1 MKPTQ
6 SNYFKALKKMLLLIV
21 IFLSIYVVIKYLIP
35 FFLPFVVAFI
45 LAIINEPFI
54 RFLHK
59 HTKLPRKI
67 SSAISLLL
75 TLSIIAVIVTLGI
88 LKIYNEIIV
97 LQGHVGTYV
106 TDFSKVYAE
115 WTKQISSFY
124 DTLPHAITGALDS
137 QLMNITPKIESI
149 LAGTATYLI
158 NTISSVPTVAVFI
171 VMTILSTYFM
181 SSGRIEIRAFIYKQM
196 PESWADEFRG
206 IKKETFH
213 SLIGYFRAILLLV
226 SITFVEVLI
235 GLSILRVEY
244 VVLMAVLVGLS
255 DAIPLFGTSIVY
267 VPWIVLNLFTGNVSL
282 AIGLLVIWA
291 VGFIIRQFLEPKII
305 GKQIGLHP
313 LVTLMSIYV
322 GLSIFGLIGVFVGPI
337 SLIIIK
343 NLQNAGL
350 FTLWVE

>member
-1 MKPTQ
+1 MKPAQ
-6 SNYFKALKKMLLLIV
+6 SNYFKVLKKTILLIV
-21 IFLSIYVVIKYLIP
+21 IFLSIYVIIKYLIP

-75 TLSIIAVIVTLGI
+75 TLSIITIIVTLGI
-88 LKIYNEIIV
+88 LKIYNEIIA

-124 DTLPHAITGALDS
+124 DTLPHAITGALNS

-149 LAGTATYLI
+149 LEGTATYLI

-171 VMTILSTYFM
+171 VVTILSTYFM

-196 PESWADEFRG
+196 PKSWADEFRG
-206 IKKETFH
+206 IKKETFN

-282 AIGLLVIWA
+282 AIGLLIIWA
-291 VGFIIRQFLEPKII
+291 IGFIIRQFLEPKII

>member
-1 MKPTQ
+1 MKSTQ
-6 SNYFKALKKMLLLIV
+6 SNYLKALKKIILLVV
-21 IFLSIYVVIKYLIP
+21 IFLSIFIIIKYLIP

-45 LAIINEPFI
+45 LAMINEPFI

-75 TLSIIAVIVTLGI
+75 TLSIIAIIVTLGV
-88 LKIYNEIIV
+88 LKIYNELIA

-106 TDFSKVYAE
+106 NDFSNVYTE
-115 WTKQISSFY
+115 WTQKISSFY

-137 QLMNITPKIESI
+137 QLLNIAPKLEGVLAESAKYI
-149 LAGTATYLI
+149 I
-158 NTISSVPTVAVFI
+158 STISSVPTVAVFI
-171 VMTILSTYFM
+171 IMTILSTYFM

-196 PESWADEFRG
+196 PASWADEFRG

-213 SLIGYFRAILLLV
+213 SLTGYFKAILFLV

-244 VVLMAVLVGLS
+244 VVLMAVLIGLA

-267 VPWIVLNLFTGNVSL
+267 VPWIVLNLFTGNVPL
-282 AIGLLVIWA
+282 AIGLLVLWA
-291 VGFIIRQFLEPKII
+291 IGFIIRQFLEPKII

-313 LVTLMSIYV
+313 LVTLISIYV

-337 SLIIIK
+337 SLIVIK